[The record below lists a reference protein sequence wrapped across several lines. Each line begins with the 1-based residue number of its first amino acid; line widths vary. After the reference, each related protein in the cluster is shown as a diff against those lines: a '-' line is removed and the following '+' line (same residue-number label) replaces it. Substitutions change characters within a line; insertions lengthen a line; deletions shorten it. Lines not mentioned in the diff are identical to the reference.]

1 MVGPVDRLKNNFQ
14 KFFLKIIQT
23 PITSESCC
31 WFSMF
36 QTDIR
41 AVWWVEQITN
51 NPGVYTM
58 EDFYQKYP
66 NPLA

>member
-14 KFFLKIIQT
+14 MFFLKIIQ
-23 PITSESCC
+23 PQVSLFCC
-31 WFSMF
+31 FSMF